1 MKRRMFL
8 AAGAVSATAA
18 VWPTGTGVLAAPAQ
32 VDVGMFAAAVAR
44 ARQDLEAS
52 KLTALTEAMP
62 GLLSLAQATMDSAAG
77 AYRPRAAGLTSQLLT
92 VAGHVA
98 YRTSDEAAAASFAAD
113 ARDFAEEAADP
124 VAAAEAER
132 VTAVVARR
140 SGDVAATGLMMGA
153 ADRLEHAT
161 GLTEPAAV
169 AVWAETIC
177 STAYTAAGFGSLDDA
192 DGLLREARTR
202 LGTVESPTRFTTNDV
217 GVFAMSA
224 AMNASWRA
232 GINGRTSIRTSR
244 SQQPHATRTPAQS
257 LPLNRSRPP
266 PRTFSCS
273 GRGRGTSRGTLRAR
287 PPGPRRLWSSVS
299 LPDAVATQCRVPDR
313 ERAPLSGPF
322 RRWPLG

>member
-1 MKRRMFL
+1 MVQGMKRRMFL

-224 AMNASWRA
+224 AMNASAFDLVLARA
-232 GINGRTSIRTSR
+232 YRVDLGLL
-244 SQQPHATRTPAQS
+244 A
-257 LPLNRSRPP
+257 
-266 PRTFSCS
+266 S
-273 GRGRGTSRGTLRAR
+273 GHQRAHFHKD
-287 PPGPRRLWSSVS
+287 V
-299 LPDAVATQCRVPDR
+299 AVAAAACDENARAVAAFEQIEAASPDFLMFR
-313 ERAPLSGPF
+313 PWAWDLARNLAGTASGASSTVVQRF
-322 RRWPLG
+322 AT